1 MKLSA
6 FDFELP
12 PELIAQHPIEPRDAA
27 RLLQV
32 SQDRLSDRSI
42 RDLPDLLRPGDM
54 LVVNDT
60 KVIPARLT
68 GRLERPDAEDGLG
81 AKIELT
87 LHKRLD
93 RADGNCRW
101 RAFARPA
108 KKLSPGSAIGFA
120 GANFRCLVEAKHEAG
135 EVTLAFP
142 MTEEAFA
149 RGLAEQGSMPLPPY
163 IKRPAPDAADRQDY
177 QTIFADKEGAV
188 AAPTAGLHFTPALL
202 AKLEDAGIGLARLTL
217 HVGAGTF
224 LPVKVEDLSQHRM
237 HSEIGIIEEETA
249 RRINEARA
257 AGGRIVAVG
266 TTAMRLLESAADQ
279 DGHLAPFRG
288 ETDLFI
294 LPGYRFKIVDCLIT
308 NFHLPKSTLF
318 MLVSAFCGL
327 ARMRQAY
334 AHAIVEGYR
343 FFSYG
348 DACLLE
354 RIDQD
359 P

>member
-1 MKLSA
+1 M
-6 FDFELP
+6 
-12 PELIAQHPIEPRDAA
+12 
-27 RLLQV
+27 
-32 SQDRLSDRSI
+32 
-42 RDLPDLLRPGDM
+42 
-54 LVVNDT
+54 VVNDT

-68 GRLERPDAEDGLG
+68 GRLQRPGATAEEG

-87 LHKRLD
+87 LHMRLD
-93 RADGNCRW
+93 PVGGACRW

-108 KKLSPGSAIGFA
+108 KKLQASSEIAFA
-120 GANFRCLVEAKHEAG
+120 DGFRCTVEAKHDSG

-142 MTEEAFA
+142 MAEEAFA
-149 RGLAEQGSMPLPPY
+149 DALAAQGSMPLPPY
-163 IKRPAPDAADRQDY
+163 IKRKAPKASDRQDY
-177 QTIFADKEGAV
+177 QTVFAEKEGAV

-202 AKLEDAGIGLARLTL
+202 SALEEAGIGLTRLTL

-224 LPVKVEDLSQHRM
+224 LPVKTEDVARHRM

-249 RRINEARA
+249 CSINQAQA

-266 TTAMRLLESAADQ
+266 TTPLRLLESAAED
-279 DGHLAPFRG
+279 DGQVKPFHG

-294 LPGYRFKIVDCLIT
+294 RPGYRFKAVDCLVT

-318 MLVSAFCGL
+318 MLVSAFSGL
-327 ARMRQAY
+327 DRMKTAY
-334 AHAIVEGYR
+334 AHAIEADYR

-354 RIDQD
+354 RCG
-359 P
+359 PTA

>member
-1 MKLSA
+1 MQLSD
-6 FDFELP
+6 FDFPLP
-12 PELIAQHPIEPRDAA
+12 PERIAQHPIEPRDAA
-27 RLLQV
+27 RLLYV
-32 SQDRLSDRSI
+32 TAEELQDRAI
-42 RDLPDLLRPGDM
+42 RDLPAILRPGDLM
-54 LVVNDT
+54 VVNDT

-68 GRLERPDAEDGLG
+68 GRLRRPGATAEEG

-87 LHKRLD
+87 LHMRLD
-93 RADGNCRW
+93 TIDGACRW

-108 KKLSPGSAIGFA
+108 KKLDAGSEIAFEAGF
-120 GANFRCLVEAKHEAG
+120 GCRVEAKHEAG
-135 EVTLAFP
+135 EITLAFP

-149 RGLAEQGSMPLPPY
+149 QALADQGSMPLPPY
-163 IKRPAPDAADRQDY
+163 IKRKAPEASDRQDY
-177 QTIFADKEGAV
+177 QTVFADKEGAV

-202 AKLEDAGIGLARLTL
+202 AALKQVGVGLARLTL

-224 LPVKVEDLSQHRM
+224 LPVKTEDVARHRM

-249 RRINEARA
+249 HRINQARA

-266 TTAMRLLESAADQ
+266 TTPLRLLESAAED
-279 DGHLAPFRG
+279 DGRILPFHG

-294 LPGYRFKIVDCLIT
+294 LPGYRFKAVDLLVT

-318 MLVSAFCGL
+318 MLVSAFSGL
-327 ARMRQAY
+327 DRMKAAY
-334 AHAIVEGYR
+334 AHAIDAEYR

-354 RIDQD
+354 RAGSAA
-359 P
+359 

>member
-1 MKLSA
+1 MQLSD
-6 FDFELP
+6 FDFPLP
-12 PELIAQHPIEPRDAA
+12 PERIAQHPIEPRDAA
-27 RLLQV
+27 RLLHV
-32 SQDRLSDRSI
+32 TAEALHDRGV
-42 RDLPDLLRPGDM
+42 RDLPKVLRPGDLM
-54 LVVNDT
+54 VVNDT

-68 GRLERPDAEDGLG
+68 GRLWRPGLAPEEG

-87 LHKRLD
+87 LHMRLD
-93 RADGNCRW
+93 SADGACRW

-108 KKLSPGSAIGFA
+108 KKLEAGSEIAFEAGFHC
-120 GANFRCLVEAKHEAG
+120 RVEAKQEAG

-142 MTEEAFA
+142 MSEEAFA
-149 RGLAEQGSMPLPPY
+149 RALAEQGSMPLPPY
-163 IKRPAPDAADRQDY
+163 IKRKAAEASDRHDY
-177 QTIFADKEGAV
+177 QTVFADKEGAV
-188 AAPTAGLHFTPALL
+188 AAPTAGLHFTPDLL
-202 AKLEDAGIGLARLTL
+202 AALEGAGIGLARLTL

-224 LPVKVEDLSQHRM
+224 LPVKTEDVSRHRM

-249 RRINEARA
+249 NRINQARA

-266 TTAMRLLESAADQ
+266 TTPLRLLESAAEENCTVK
-279 DGHLAPFRG
+279 PFHG

-294 LPGYRFKIVDCLIT
+294 LPGYRFKAVDLLVT

-318 MLVSAFCGL
+318 MLVSAFSGL
-327 ARMRQAY
+327 DRMKTAY
-334 AHAIVEGYR
+334 AHAIEERYR

-354 RIDQD
+354 RSESA